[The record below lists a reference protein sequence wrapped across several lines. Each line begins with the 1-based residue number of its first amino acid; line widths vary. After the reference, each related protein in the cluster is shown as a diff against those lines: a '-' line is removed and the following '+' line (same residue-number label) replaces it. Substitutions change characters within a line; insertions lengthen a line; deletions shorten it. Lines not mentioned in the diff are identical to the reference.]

1 MENASGGE
9 LFERICRT
17 GRCIEDESLFFF
29 RYMPKYMSRQEV
41 GRQTATMDMMKSK
54 EGLVGL
60 SYPMLTKSNYT
71 AWSLKMRVYMQAHG
85 IWEAIEPTKEKPTVE
100 EKTDK
105 MALAAIYQGIPEEIL
120 LSVAD
125 KTSAKEAWEAVNTMC
140 LGADKVEDFAMK
152 LNGIVTNIRAL
163 GEKVEEAYVVKKLLR
178 AVPSKF
184 LQITS
189 TIEQFGDLETM
200 SIEEAVGSL
209 RAHEER
215 LRGKIESGGGSNEG
229 QLLLTE
235 EEWKKRSSTEGQLLF
250 TREEWLKRSG
260 KGEGS
265 SGPKTQ
271 GGGNNLSRERR
282 QDRSTIKCYNCNIL
296 GHYASECNRPR
307 RVKNRDQRTE
317 VNLTHVQDDEPTLLM
332 LELSREKHTKLLL
345 NEGNV
350 KPNVDMNKREDSNLW
365 YLDNG
370 ASNHMTGFRS
380 KFKTLDENMTGQVR
394 FGDGSTVEIK
404 GKGSVGFKCKNG
416 EELILNEVYYIPYL
430 CDNIISLGQL
440 SKNNN
445 EVILRDMYLWVYD
458 KHKRLI
464 MKVKRTNNR
473 LYKIFLETVDPVCL
487 LTKEEESSL
496 WHSRFGHVNYKS
508 MKLMSTGK
516 MALGL
521 PDISQ
526 PTGVCEGCLMS
537 KQTRMQFPQQT
548 EYQAKKPLELIHGD
562 LCGPISPET
571 TAGNRYFFLLV
582 DDYTRMMWIYALKGK
597 NEAFNVFKKF
607 RSLVEKESGKEI
619 KVFRTDRGGEFMSK
633 NFINYCEDTGINRHF
648 TAPYSPQQNGVVE
661 RRNRTV
667 VAMARNMLKTMSMPS
682 EFWGEA
688 TRHAVYLL
696 NRLPTRALTKKTPYE
711 VWKNR
716 KPNVSHV
723 KVFGC
728 VAHMKVPSVY
738 TSKLSDRSKL
748 VIYLGREPGTKAY
761 RLFDPNSKTLH
772 VSRDVVFEENKS
784 WAWDQRQQDDSVPVN
799 AITKSFV
806 VLGQHLND
814 EGESEPSTPSLVSTP
829 SSVGANSAFET
840 SSNTATSSQ
849 PETGYSSSTSSDAS
863 SEPKGYRSLRDIYD
877 ETEVVEIENELL
889 LVSIDEPSNF
899 KEAVEE
905 QVWKKAMEEEIKA
918 IE

>member
-1 MENASGGE
+1 
-9 LFERICRT
+9 
-17 GRCIEDESLFFF
+17 
-29 RYMPKYMSRQEV
+29 MSRQEA

-54 EGLVGL
+54 EGSVGL

-125 KTSAKEAWEAVNTMC
+125 KTSAKEAWEAVKTMC
-140 LGADKVEDFAMK
+140 LGADKVKKAKIQTLKAEFEFLNMKDTEQVEDFAMK

-440 SKNNN
+440 SENNN

-496 WHSRFGHVNYKS
+496 
-508 MKLMSTGK
+508 
-516 MALGL
+516 
-521 PDISQ
+521 
-526 PTGVCEGCLMS
+526 
-537 KQTRMQFPQQT
+537 
-548 EYQAKKPLELIHGD
+548 
-562 LCGPISPET
+562 
-571 TAGNRYFFLLV
+571 
-582 DDYTRMMWIYALKGK
+582 
-597 NEAFNVFKKF
+597 
-607 RSLVEKESGKEI
+607 
-619 KVFRTDRGGEFMSK
+619 
-633 NFINYCEDTGINRHF
+633 
-648 TAPYSPQQNGVVE
+648 
-661 RRNRTV
+661 
-667 VAMARNMLKTMSMPS
+667 
-682 EFWGEA
+682 
-688 TRHAVYLL
+688 
-696 NRLPTRALTKKTPYE
+696 
-711 VWKNR
+711 
-716 KPNVSHV
+716 
-723 KVFGC
+723 
-728 VAHMKVPSVY
+728 
-738 TSKLSDRSKL
+738 
-748 VIYLGREPGTKAY
+748 
-761 RLFDPNSKTLH
+761 
-772 VSRDVVFEENKS
+772 
-784 WAWDQRQQDDSVPVN
+784 
-799 AITKSFV
+799 
-806 VLGQHLND
+806 
-814 EGESEPSTPSLVSTP
+814 
-829 SSVGANSAFET
+829 
-840 SSNTATSSQ
+840 
-849 PETGYSSSTSSDAS
+849 
-863 SEPKGYRSLRDIYD
+863 
-877 ETEVVEIENELL
+877 
-889 LVSIDEPSNF
+889 
-899 KEAVEE
+899 
-905 QVWKKAMEEEIKA
+905 
-918 IE
+918 